1 VNRIALNDLN
11 WCKLLENVFLRL
23 ATAKPVLKIDW
34 MLCIGTICLLIYQF
48 MHHTPVVVYQRTIPG
63 INQARGWLRTSNGEE
78 IAKNQK
84 AR

>member
-1 VNRIALNDLN
+1 
-11 WCKLLENVFLRL
+11 
-23 ATAKPVLKIDW
+23 